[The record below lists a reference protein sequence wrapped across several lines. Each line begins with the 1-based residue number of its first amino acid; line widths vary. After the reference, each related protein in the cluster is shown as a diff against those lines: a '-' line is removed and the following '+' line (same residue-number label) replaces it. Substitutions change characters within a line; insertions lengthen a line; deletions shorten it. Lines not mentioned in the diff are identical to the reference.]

1 MRSTGRTTPAGVV
14 LALGLAL
21 GATACSGGE
30 EPDSLEASPSA
41 SPQDTER
48 AGEFDVETRT
58 TVGVVAGRLGKDQR
72 RRAERAVTDVVQRWF
87 DRAYVGGQWPRSG
100 FRESG
105 FPGFTRG
112 ARAQAVKDV
121 EMLTNKPLGE
131 RVESVTPTAS
141 RITLDLLAAGGRPV
155 AGTARF
161 RLAFETEGKVERH
174 VVVSG
179 RLMLTRLE
187 SGWRIFGYDVTKGD
201 RA

>member
-1 MRSTGRTTPAGVV
+1 MRSTSRSRISSAALVLC
-14 LALGLAL
+14 LALGT
-21 GATACSGGE
+21 GACSGDE
-30 EPDSLEASPSA
+30 EPASSDESPSA
-41 SPQDTER
+41 SPQVTEE
-48 AGEFDVETRT
+48 AGEFAVETRT
-58 TVGVVAGRLGKDQR
+58 SIGVVAGKLGKDQR
-72 RRAERAVTDVVQRWF
+72 RRAEQAVTDLVQRWF
-87 DRAYVGGQWPRSG
+87 NQAYVGGEWPRRG
-100 FRESG
+100 FREA

-112 ARAQAVKDV
+112 ARAKAVRDV
-121 EMLTNKPLGE
+121 ELLTNKPLGE
-131 RVESVTPTAS
+131 RVEAVTPTAS

-161 RLAFETEGKVERH
+161 RLAFETEGKVQRN